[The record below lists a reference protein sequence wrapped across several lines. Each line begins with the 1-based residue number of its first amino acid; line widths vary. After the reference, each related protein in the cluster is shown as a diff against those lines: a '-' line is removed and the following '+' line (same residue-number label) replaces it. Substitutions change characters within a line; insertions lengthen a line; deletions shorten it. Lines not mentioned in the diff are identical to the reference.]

1 MELEKQILDH
11 LKQTHEYLIV
21 DGNGTV
27 VQSSHTLF
35 KEKDLS
41 GTQLSDDAPFLYN
54 YISSALANGDH
65 SDIELDCVTSEMFN
79 AEGIYDIKLSSVEN
93 GSQMILIDIEDRTK
107 HYNKLQ
113 DAHQQKTELML
124 NKDAIVRQTDIIKHQ
139 NEEIKTLIKEAHHRI
154 KNNLQVVS
162 SLIQFQAREVKDLK
176 IKDMFNDLQSRVHSI
191 AAIHE
196 KLYRSSNLK
205 DVNIHE
211 YINLLVHEL
220 IDNYSVDKK
229 IDVNVQIDTFNI
241 SVKTLVPLGLLI
253 NELVANSL
261 KHGFKDRDSGHIDI
275 RLERLEGNRCRLTV
289 SDDGAGI
296 PKNFLTS
303 TNDSIG
309 SELIQIFTNQLW
321 GNVTIL
327 DEPGGVVQIDFNLI
341 DNIT

>member
-1 MELEKQILDH
+1 MKLEKQILDH

-21 DGNGTV
+21 DSNGEV
-27 VQSSHTLF
+27 LDSSHTLF
-35 KEKDLS
+35 KERDLT
-41 GTQLSDDAPFLYN
+41 GIKLSEDAPFLYN
-54 YISSALANGDH
+54 YISSALYNGDH
-65 SDIELDCVTSEMFN
+65 HDIELGCVTAEVFN
-79 AEGIYDIKLSSVEN
+79 EEGIYDIRLSTVEQN
-93 GSQMILIDIEDRTK
+93 PEMILIDIEDRTY
-107 HYNKLQ
+107 HYSKLQ

-124 NKDAIVRQTDIIKHQ
+124 NKDAIVRQTEIIKHQ

-162 SLIQFQAREVKDLK
+162 SLIQFQAREVSDPK
-176 IKDMFNDLQSRVHSI
+176 IKDMCNDLQSRVHSI

-220 IDNYSVDKK
+220 IENYSVDKK
-229 IDVNVQIDTFNI
+229 INVKVHIDQFNI

-261 KHGFKDRDSGHIDI
+261 KHGFHDRESGNIEI

-289 SDDGAGI
+289 SDDGSGI
-296 PKNFLTS
+296 PKNFLTQNS
-303 TNDSIG
+303 DSIG
-309 SELIQIFTNQLW
+309 TELIQIFTNQLW
-321 GNVTIL
+321 GNVSIL